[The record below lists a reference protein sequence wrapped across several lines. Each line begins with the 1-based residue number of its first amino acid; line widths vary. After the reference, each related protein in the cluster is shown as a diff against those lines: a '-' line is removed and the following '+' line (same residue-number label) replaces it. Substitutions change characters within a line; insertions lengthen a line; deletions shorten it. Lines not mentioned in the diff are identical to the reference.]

1 MLDFVKRK
9 GKSPFWPTFST
20 ALRLVCILC
29 FLLEKILL
37 LINSLLH
44 AIIQTT
50 FCIDA
55 FNRNYNYE
63 EVSNDLKVDFLNH
76 PEYIEQNATLSFQ
89 VAIWRWMTP
98 IMEHQPSAHDVFT
111 SNGNPPRVT
120 LLPSEFLVLELP

>member
-1 MLDFVKRK
+1 MLDFLKRK
-9 GKSPFWPTFST
+9 GKCPFWPTFST
-20 ALRLVCILC
+20 TLRLVCILC

-63 EVSNDLKVDFLNH
+63 EVSKDLKVDFLNH

-98 IMEHQPSAHDVFT
+98 TMEHQPSAHDVFT
-111 SNGNPPRVT
+111 SYGNPPRVT